1 MQASLDPTPPCF
13 FPLSSLTPL
22 SPPIATTASVYV
34 FKWNVES
41 FENIIFISIQF
52 GHTTTGNDGKA
63 AYRFGASGLKPFTSQ
78 GMAPLIPFGIIS
90 QAYLLSSVFPHILE
104 LSSLKILQFCH
115 PSSFTS
121 LVLFVL
127 ESSVPFSANSRLL
140 IRWVST
146 DALFFFFLWE
156 LSNPGEDLSLW
167 VWRIDLIREGKLN
180 NSI

>member
-1 MQASLDPTPPCF
+1 MGVQVGGVRGQPRQAPLLALVHSRSPACLKAAEGASVMQASLDPTPPCF

-140 IRWVST
+140 IR
-146 DALFFFFLWE
+146 
-156 LSNPGEDLSLW
+156 
-167 VWRIDLIREGKLN
+167 
-180 NSI
+180 